1 MDRFLELLE
10 ALQNPGEEGPAPTIY
25 DDLTQEYTITTEGAA
40 ARVAQLEAELA
51 EKDQRLIAVMA
62 HNYELLTATPAN
74 GPEATTEETN
84 QEDAEDDTSLEDLIT
99 Y

>member
-1 MDRFLELLE
+1 MDRFLELLA

-25 DDLTQEYTITTEGAA
+25 DDLTQEYTNTTEGAA

-51 EKDQRLIAVMA
+51 EKDARLVAVMA

-74 GPEATTEETN
+74 PPEPTVEETN
-84 QEDAEDDTSLEDLIT
+84 QDAEEDTSLEDLIT